1 MKNNKKKIFIAFF
14 ISLFVSAGIATS
26 QSIKLNPIKPG
37 VRASP
42 YISDEQQGIL
52 AVRKAKASVVS
63 IFGEKTLLTTNGVP
77 SALEPIAGTGI
88 IISKDGY
95 IVSNNH
101 VASKE
106 NIDYRVVL
114 ANGQEYPAKVMGL
127 DKNNDVALIKIE
139 AENLTPAV
147 LGNSDELETGQ
158 TVFAIGNSLG
168 VYQNTV
174 SRGVVSGIGR
184 AVNLSEIDN
193 LKPRLLNLIQTDAAI
208 SPGNSGG
215 PLINMAGEVIGINTL
230 IETSGQSLGFAVSI
244 NTVKNSV
251 YQLKKFGK
259 VSKPYLGIAYQT
271 ITKAVIKLRQ
281 LKLTT
286 GAFVL
291 EVADVGPAGRA
302 GILPGDIITK
312 INEQVINEQN
322 ELDNVIIKY
331 NAGDTVLMTVWREG
345 QIFQTP
351 VLLGEYK

>member
-1 MKNNKKKIFIAFF
+1 MNKKILVASF
-14 ISLFVSAGIATS
+14 ISVGILINGVVIS
-26 QSIKLNPIKPG
+26 QSVKLNPIKPG
-37 VRASP
+37 AKTSP
-42 YISDEQQGIL
+42 YMSDEQQAIL

-63 IFGEKTLLTTNGVP
+63 IFGEKTLLTVNGVP
-77 SALEPIAGTGI
+77 SALEPIAGTGV

-95 IVSNNH
+95 IVSNSH

-106 NIDYRVVL
+106 GVEYRVVL
-114 ANGQEYPAKVMGL
+114 ANGKEYSAKILGL

-139 AENLTPAV
+139 AENLVPAS
-147 LGNSDELETGQ
+147 LGKSDDLETGQ

-168 VYQNTV
+168 LYQNTV

-184 AVNLSEIDN
+184 AVNFSEIDN
-193 LKPRLLNLIQTDAAI
+193 PKPRLLNLIQTDAAI

-230 IETSGQSLGFAVSI
+230 IETTGQSLGFAVSI
-244 NTVKNSV
+244 NTVKQSIE
-251 YQLKKFGK
+251 QLKKFGK
-259 VSKPYLGIAYQT
+259 VSKPFLGISSQT
-271 ITKAVIKLRQ
+271 ITKSVIKLRQ
-281 LKLTT
+281 LKLTV
-286 GAFVL
+286 GAYVL

-302 GILPGDIITK
+302 GILPGDVITEINREAII
-312 INEQVINEQN
+312 ERN

-351 VLLGEYK
+351 VLLGEYKN